1 LPDADPDL
9 AVARG
14 AVAYARARSGRGV
27 RIGGGA
33 ARGYF
38 IDAGAAPGEPRRAVC
53 VLPRGAEEGAVQIA
67 RGRNFVLSLGRPVRF
82 DLFASDAVDARPG
95 DIVDV
100 DDERFERLPP
110 ISTSLG
116 APGIAA
122 SAGGET
128 EVPIVVEGELSA
140 IGTVDLACV
149 ETGAASPRRFR
160 LAFQLR
166 DDGPAPAPSR
176 DAPALRGLPE
186 AVDLLDRTFGKA
198 RGDTTGREA
207 RDLLRDLERVLGSR
221 PAWSLELGRAVF
233 DVLAPN
239 ARARRRSA
247 DHERVFWLLAG
258 WTLRPGF
265 GDSLDA
271 RRVASVASWFD
282 ERLAFPGEARA
293 WQQFWIAWR
302 RIAGGL
308 DEATQTKIRDF
319 ADPYLA
325 PPGSGAKRPKKPAA
339 SLDDALDMASSLE
352 RVAPARRSELGG
364 WVLERTWTDRD
375 PRLWTALGRLGARV
389 PAYASVHH
397 VVSPLVAERWLDHL
411 LREKWDAVPT
421 AAAAAV
427 LLARRTGDRARDVGE
442 RVRREVQGRL
452 EQVGAGAEQVRAV
465 REIVPME
472 ERERMAFFVDG
483 LPPGLRLVG

>member
-1 LPDADPDL
+1 
-9 AVARG
+9 
-14 AVAYARARSGRGV
+14 
-27 RIGGGA
+27 
-33 ARGYF
+33 
-38 IDAGAAPGEPRRAVC
+38 
-53 VLPRGAEEGAVQIA
+53 
-67 RGRNFVLSLGRPVRF
+67 VLSLGRPVRF
-82 DLFASDAVDARPG
+82 DLFASDAVDAVPG

-110 ISTSLG
+110 ISTALG
-116 APGIAA
+116 APGGVA
-122 SAGGET
+122 SAGGQL
-128 EVPIVVEGELSA
+128 EVPIVIEGELSA

-166 DDGPAPAPSR
+166 DDAPAPAPAR
-176 DAPALRGLPE
+176 DASAGASLRGLPE
-186 AVDLLDRTFGKA
+186 AVDLLERTFGKA

-207 RDLLRDLERVLGSR
+207 RDLLRDLERVLGNR
-221 PAWSLELGRAVF
+221 PAWSLELGRSLF
-233 DVLAPN
+233 DALAPN

-265 GDSLDA
+265 GDPLDA
-271 RRVASVASWFD
+271 RRVALVVPWFD
-282 ERLAFPGEARA
+282 ERLAFPGETRG

-308 DEATQTKIRDF
+308 EEESQTKIRDF

-325 PPGSGAKRPKKPAA
+325 PPGGSAKRPKKPAA

-352 RVAPARRSELGG
+352 RVASARRSELGG

-442 RVRREVQGRL
+442 RVRREVLGRL
-452 EQVGAGAEQVRAV
+452 EQIGAGAEQVRAV
-465 REIVPME
+465 RDVVPME
-472 ERERMAFFVDG
+472 ERERLAFFVDG
-483 LPPGLRLVG
+483 LPPGLRLLG